1 MTSQEFKSIYFPL
14 DAKLYRVAFYILE
27 SEDDAKDAVQD
38 LYVKLW
44 NSRDMLDTVLNP
56 QAYAQSAL
64 RNICIDKIR
73 SAEVRNAESVEE
85 KYDLAD
91 SADIDKEMIDKE
103 RLKMAMTLIDELP
116 EKQREVIC
124 LRIFEEM
131 EYDEIAERTGLSQT
145 NLRVLLCMARQT
157 IKRKITV

>member
-1 MTSQEFKSIYFPL
+1 MTSQEFKSIYLPL

-27 SEDDAKDAVQD
+27 SQDDAKDAVQD

-91 SADIDKEMIDKE
+91 SADIDKEIIDKE
-103 RLKMAMTLIDELP
+103 KLKMAMTLIDELP
-116 EKQREVIC
+116 EKQREVIY
-124 LRIFEEM
+124 LRIFE
-131 EYDEIAERTGLSQT
+131 
-145 NLRVLLCMARQT
+145 VWF
-157 IKRKITV
+157 VFV

>member
-1 MTSQEFKSIYFPL
+1 MTSQEFKSIYLPL

-27 SEDDAKDAVQD
+27 SQDDAKDAVQD

-91 SADIDKEMIDKE
+91 SADIDKEMSDKE

-116 EKQREVIC
+116 EKQREVMC
-124 LRIFEEM
+124 LRILEEM
-131 EYDEIAERTGLSQT
+131 EYDQIAERTGLSQT
-145 NLRVLLCMARQT
+145 TLRVLLCMARQT
-157 IKRKITV
+157 IKRK

>member
-1 MTSQEFKSIYFPL
+1 MTSQEFKSIYLPL
-14 DAKLYRVAFYILE
+14 DTKLYRVAFYILE

-91 SADIDKEMIDKE
+91 SADIDKEIIDKE
-103 RLKMAMTLIDELP
+103 KLKMAMTLIDALP

-157 IKRKITV
+157 IKRKISV

>member
-1 MTSQEFKSIYFPL
+1 MTSQEFKSIYLPL
-14 DAKLYRVAFYILE
+14 DTKLYRVAFYILE

-91 SADIDKEMIDKE
+91 SADIDKEIIDKE
-103 RLKMAMTLIDELP
+103 KLKMAMTLIDALP
-116 EKQREVIC
+116 EKQREVIY

-157 IKRKITV
+157 IKRKISV

>member
-1 MTSQEFKSIYFPL
+1 MTSQEFKSIYLPL

-91 SADIDKEMIDKE
+91 SADIDKEIIDKE
-103 RLKMAMTLIDELP
+103 KLKMAMTLIDALP

-157 IKRKITV
+157 IKRKISV